1 MKSFGELFDEQAQRE
16 SNFLSYLMGKT
27 KMEDL
32 TQFEADL
39 SEKQSRILFEI
50 ATELEDTETALKE
63 AEQLVHRLKKHL
75 EQLKDLQRVLSK

>member
-1 MKSFGELFDEQAQRE
+1 
-16 SNFLSYLMGKT
+16 
-27 KMEDL
+27 MEDL

-50 ATELEDTETALKE
+50 ATELEDTETALRE
-63 AEQLVHRLKKHL
+63 AEQLVQRLKKHL

>member
-1 MKSFGELFDEQAQRE
+1 LKSFGELFDEQAQRE